1 MRSRRNTCNR
11 KPCTHDNDGYRT
23 SVTVAG
29 KRCFPPLSLR
39 SPLSFPVARCAI
51 ISAPFS
57 FSPLHI
63 CLRFHAAFRTA
74 SVCHFRCWGKGKD
87 GIRNTNFLS
96 KNLHALSGV
105 VFYRKILPNGVEIF
119 SKTEGS
125 TFYFQSPLPYL
136 CTCTITVDAKRKD
149 HVEERKSER
158 QMKIETS
165 RKFLDCT
172 IIAYSF
178 LRNGYN
184 YCLANIFRKMEIAYK
199 NGTAFREI
207 PVKEEYGLSM
217 LLASGFLQGC
227 AAKHESGR

>member
-1 MRSRRNTCNR
+1 MIFINPHKCCTFVTEKSCLTSNANLCIIQKLKLLPSHYLYWGETLVNRS
-11 KPCTHDNDGYRT
+11 
-23 SVTVAG
+23 
-29 KRCFPPLSLR
+29 FL
-39 SPLSFPVARCAI
+39 AI
-51 ISAPFS
+51 R
-57 FSPLHI
+57 HI
-63 CLRFHAAFRTA
+63 LAEFF
-74 SVCHFRCWGKGKD
+74 G
-87 GIRNTNFLS
+87 
-96 KNLHALSGV
+96 
-105 VFYRKILPNGVEIF
+105 KILPNGVEIF

-172 IIAYSF
+172 VIAYPF

-184 YCLANIFRKMEIAYK
+184 FVLQTSWK
-199 NGTAFREI
+199 NGNRIQDGTAFREI

-227 AAKHESGR
+227 AAKHESGRWGLHQWLLSCGGVCKQNCTANQGMVFLLIG

>member
-1 MRSRRNTCNR
+1 MIFINPHKCCTFVTEKSCLTSNANLCIIQKLKLLPSHYLYWGETLVNRS
-11 KPCTHDNDGYRT
+11 
-23 SVTVAG
+23 
-29 KRCFPPLSLR
+29 FL
-39 SPLSFPVARCAI
+39 AI
-51 ISAPFS
+51 R
-57 FSPLHI
+57 HI
-63 CLRFHAAFRTA
+63 LAEFF
-74 SVCHFRCWGKGKD
+74 G
-87 GIRNTNFLS
+87 
-96 KNLHALSGV
+96 
-105 VFYRKILPNGVEIF
+105 KILPNGVEIF

-149 HVEERKSER
+149 LVEERKSER

-172 IIAYSF
+172 IIAYPF
-178 LRNGYN
+178 LINGYN
-184 YCLANIFRKMEIAYK
+184 FVLQTSWKMEIAYK

-227 AAKHESGR
+227 AAKHESGRWGLHQWLLSCGGVCKQNCTANQGMVFLLIG

>member
-1 MRSRRNTCNR
+1 MIFINPHKCCTFVTEKSCLTSNANLCIIQKLKLLPSHYLYWGETLVNRS
-11 KPCTHDNDGYRT
+11 
-23 SVTVAG
+23 
-29 KRCFPPLSLR
+29 FL
-39 SPLSFPVARCAI
+39 AI
-51 ISAPFS
+51 R
-57 FSPLHI
+57 HI
-63 CLRFHAAFRTA
+63 LAEFF
-74 SVCHFRCWGKGKD
+74 G
-87 GIRNTNFLS
+87 
-96 KNLHALSGV
+96 
-105 VFYRKILPNGVEIF
+105 KILPNGVEIF

-149 HVEERKSER
+149 PVEERKSER

-184 YCLANIFRKMEIAYK
+184 YCLANVFRKMEIAYK

-207 PVKEEYGLSM
+207 PMKEEYGLSM

-227 AAKHESGR
+227 AAKHESGRWGLHQWLLSCGGVCKQNGTANQGMVFLLIG

>member
-1 MRSRRNTCNR
+1 VPFKGGEAGNT
-11 KPCTHDNDGYRT
+11 
-23 SVTVAG
+23 
-29 KRCFPPLSLR
+29 
-39 SPLSFPVARCAI
+39 
-51 ISAPFS
+51 
-57 FSPLHI
+57 
-63 CLRFHAAFRTA
+63 RFF
-74 SVCHFRCWGKGKD
+74 G
-87 GIRNTNFLS
+87 
-96 KNLHALSGV
+96 
-105 VFYRKILPNGVEIF
+105 KILPNGVEIF

-184 YCLANIFRKMEIAYK
+184 
-199 NGTAFREI
+199 
-207 PVKEEYGLSM
+207 VV
-217 LLASGFLQGC
+217 LQT
-227 AAKHESGR
+227 S

>member
-1 MRSRRNTCNR
+1 M
-11 KPCTHDNDGYRT
+11 
-23 SVTVAG
+23 
-29 KRCFPPLSLR
+29 
-39 SPLSFPVARCAI
+39 
-51 ISAPFS
+51 
-57 FSPLHI
+57 
-63 CLRFHAAFRTA
+63 
-74 SVCHFRCWGKGKD
+74 
-87 GIRNTNFLS
+87 
-96 KNLHALSGV
+96 
-105 VFYRKILPNGVEIF
+105 EIF

-149 HVEERKSER
+149 LVEERKSER

-184 YCLANIFRKMEIAYK
+184 YCLANVFRKMEIAYK
-199 NGTAFREI
+199 NGTVFREI
-207 PVKEEYGLSM
+207 PMKEEYGLSM

-227 AAKHESGR
+227 AAKHKSGR

>member
-1 MRSRRNTCNR
+1 MRFQELKGSSRFFT
-11 KPCTHDNDGYRT
+11 
-23 SVTVAG
+23 
-29 KRCFPPLSLR
+29 FLSLPFPTFFCVFLSHR
-39 SPLSFPVARCAI
+39 S
-51 ISAPFS
+51 
-57 FSPLHI
+57 
-63 CLRFHAAFRTA
+63 FR
-74 SVCHFRCWGKGKD
+74 FRC
-87 GIRNTNFLS
+87 LS
-96 KNLHALSGV
+96 RAARLEIQGFSE
-105 VFYRKILPNGVEIF
+105 KILPNGVEIF

-165 RKFLDCT
+165 RMFLDCT

-184 YCLANIFRKMEIAYK
+184 YCLANVFRKMEIAYK

-207 PVKEEYGLSM
+207 PMKEEYGLSM

-227 AAKHESGR
+227 AAKHESGH

>member
-1 MRSRRNTCNR
+1 MYNTEVKTITKSLPLLRWNTCKSLIFSYSAYFSRILR
-11 KPCTHDNDGYRT
+11 KNTT
-23 SVTVAG
+23 Q
-29 KRCFPPLSLR
+29 RC
-39 SPLSFPVARCAI
+39 
-51 ISAPFS
+51 
-57 FSPLHI
+57 
-63 CLRFHAAFRTA
+63 
-74 SVCHFRCWGKGKD
+74 GD
-87 GIRNTNFLS
+87 
-96 KNLHALSGV
+96 
-105 VFYRKILPNGVEIF
+105 F

-184 YCLANIFRKMEIAYK
+184 YCLANVFRKMEIAYK

-227 AAKHESGR
+227 AAKHESGRWGLHQWLLSCGGVCKQNGTANQGMVFLLIG

>member
-1 MRSRRNTCNR
+1 MIFINPHKCCTFVTEKSCLTSNANLCIIQKLKLLPSHYLYWGETLVNRS
-11 KPCTHDNDGYRT
+11 
-23 SVTVAG
+23 
-29 KRCFPPLSLR
+29 FL
-39 SPLSFPVARCAI
+39 AI
-51 ISAPFS
+51 R
-57 FSPLHI
+57 HI
-63 CLRFHAAFRTA
+63 LAEFF
-74 SVCHFRCWGKGKD
+74 G
-87 GIRNTNFLS
+87 
-96 KNLHALSGV
+96 
-105 VFYRKILPNGVEIF
+105 KILPNGVEIF

-172 IIAYSF
+172 IIAYPF

-184 YCLANIFRKMEIAYK
+184 VVLQTSWKMEIAYK

-207 PVKEEYGLSM
+207 PMKEEYGLSM

-227 AAKHESGR
+227 AAKHESGRWGLHQWLLSCGGVCKQNGTANQGMVFLLIG